1 MRGWSEDGQRGVQD
15 APSLCLGTV
24 GGCGALA
31 AMRRPG
37 EGGAGEK
44 TGEELGD
51 PLTSSLDSPCSSIRL
66 LPSPPAWAALQL

>member
-37 EGGAGEK
+37 EGGAGEG
-44 TGEELGD
+44 T
-51 PLTSSLDSPCSSIRL
+51 CRV
-66 LPSPPAWAALQL
+66 QLRAD